1 MVLNINFMM
10 VVLSLKN
17 LFRVVLSVF
26 LFSYMSFVYSQNM
39 YVGLSLVDVSYSR
52 DEVKRAI
59 LPPDDP
65 LDFTTDICAK
75 SEDLNVCGER
85 PSLFFDADSK
95 LKSFSVKYGY
105 QINQHFALELRG
117 AIGVS
122 EPDLEEYSEDI
133 ETQLGVIP
141 GTMNQPLLKVRTTPK
156 DARLIMNSSFGIYAR
171 LGGTQEHPI
180 SLKAGVINVAPYLL
194 VGHERNKF
202 STTIE
207 GGDAGIHTDDL
218 TYGLGFNIYLFEDMP
233 GIINIEWR
241 EQTKDISSN
250 STQLDL
256 QQLSVGIDFLF

>member
-1 MVLNINFMM
+1 MM

-105 QINQHFALELRG
+105 QINQHFE
-117 AIGVS
+117 VS
-122 EPDLEEYSEDI
+122 HLVSSIAQAEY
-133 ETQLGVIP
+133 P
-141 GTMNQPLLKVRTTPK
+141 
-156 DARLIMNSSFGIYAR
+156 
-171 LGGTQEHPI
+171 
-180 SLKAGVINVAPYLL
+180 
-194 VGHERNKF
+194 
-202 STTIE
+202 
-207 GGDAGIHTDDL
+207 
-218 TYGLGFNIYLFEDMP
+218 
-233 GIINIEWR
+233 
-241 EQTKDISSN
+241 
-250 STQLDL
+250 
-256 QQLSVGIDFLF
+256 